1 MIKYYKMFF
10 VVNVITLLSGC
21 YYKNNCIFSPQS
33 VYCMEKKVS
42 DFDRYSKINIS
53 LKQKQD
59 DIKQC
64 GGSPDKYGN
73 IFESLR
79 KANPGGN
86 GEWLAVR
93 AFDNCMKSKGYRFTE

>member
-1 MIKYYKMFF
+1 MIFFKYFLIMLLFIFF
-10 VVNVITLLSGC
+10 SGC
-21 YYKNNCIFSPQS
+21 SACWSPMP
-33 VYCMEKKVS
+33 VVS
-42 DFDRYSKINIS
+42 CGYRQPDIERYSKINTS

-73 IFESLR
+73 IFEPLR

-86 GEWLAVR
+86 NEWLAVR
-93 AFDNCMKSKGYRFTE
+93 AFDNCMGSKGYRFTE